1 MHAFPNTSP
10 IPIIQLLLTFTVDLT
25 AENSLPLTQFKT
37 NSLRILPSRKITV
50 AQTSKRIWLVIQ
62 CVSGGIVN
70 ILGVGVWTIPSK

>member
-25 AENSLPLTQFKT
+25 AENSLQFTQFKT
-37 NSLRILPSRKITV
+37 NSLRVLPSRKITV

-62 CVSGGIVN
+62 GVSGGIVN
-70 ILGVGVWTIPSK
+70 ILVGSSMDYSG